1 MPPRWLLIAVGVWL
15 ALSITLLIAAKLS
28 LH

>member
-1 MPPRWLLIAVGVWL
+1 MPPKWLMIVVGVWL
-15 ALSITLLIAAKLS
+15 TLSITLLIAVKLT

>member
-1 MPPRWLLIAVGVWL
+1 MPPKWLMIVVGVWL
-15 ALSITLLIAAKLS
+15 AFGITLTVIIKLT

>member
-1 MPPRWLLIAVGVWL
+1 MPPKWLMIVVGVWL
-15 ALSITLLIAAKLS
+15 ALSITLLIVVKLS

>member
-1 MPPRWLLIAVGVWL
+1 MPPKWLIIVVGVWL
-15 ALSITLLIAAKLS
+15 TLSITLLIVVKLS

>member
-1 MPPRWLLIAVGVWL
+1 MPPKWLMITVGVWL
-15 ALSITLLIAAKLS
+15 TLSITLLIAVKLT

>member
-1 MPPRWLLIAVGVWL
+1 MPPKWLMITVGVWL
-15 ALSITLLIAAKLS
+15 TLAIALLIALKLS

>member
-1 MPPRWLLIAVGVWL
+1 MPPKWLMIVVGVWL
-15 ALSITLLIAAKLS
+15 TLSITLLIVVKLS

>member
-1 MPPRWLLIAVGVWL
+1 MPPKWLMIVVGVWL
-15 ALSITLLIAAKLS
+15 AFSVTLLIAVKLS

>member
-1 MPPRWLLIAVGVWL
+1 MPPRWLIIAVGVWL
-15 ALSITLLIAAKLS
+15 VFSVALLVAAKLS